1 MGAAGG
7 ALVIETLP
15 LFTPQNE
22 SVSDA
27 FEQSTAFV
35 GTEADATA
43 TGVPRRTQLRQTCGG
58 AGGPSA
64 VAAPSLE
71 YPTAT

>member
-1 MGAAGG
+1 
-7 ALVIETLP
+7 VIETLP

-22 SVSDA
+22 FVSDA

-35 GTEADATA
+35 GTGAAAVA

-58 AGGPSA
+58 SGGPSA
-64 VAAPSLE
+64 VAVPSRE
-71 YPTAT
+71 YLTAA